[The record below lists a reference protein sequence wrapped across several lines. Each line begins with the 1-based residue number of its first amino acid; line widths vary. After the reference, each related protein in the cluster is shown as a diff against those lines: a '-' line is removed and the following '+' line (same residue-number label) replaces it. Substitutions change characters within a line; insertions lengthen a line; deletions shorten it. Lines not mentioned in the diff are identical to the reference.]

1 MKSWSCYVTLTLT
14 SVVLKKITHE
24 KGGKSNQA
32 VSLHMRKGQRYIL
45 QNTIHSIVH
54 WDTSTTLVPH
64 VRENASHTCTHTHN
78 IEHFP
83 CLKFHHVKSHTVPR
97 QFNGLHAK
105 CTTHITETE
114 NEKNSKSIMHL
125 DYTPQSTVLDF
136 PKSNAPSVDCHMG
149 QPDDCGHNQWWY

>member
-105 CTTHITETE
+105 CTTHNRDWKWTEF
-114 NEKNSKSIMHL
+114 KICHASRL
-125 DYTPQSTVLDF
+125 YTTVYCAGF
-136 PKSNAPSVDCHMG
+136 PKIQCSFCRLPYGPA
-149 QPDDCGHNQWWY
+149 WWLWP